1 MRNKRTRRADPF
13 VAQVRNALLPRFP
26 NGKVDV
32 YRYNPACIRVRV
44 VDEKFRRRS
53 RFGRE
58 RMVEPILA
66 KLPKEVQSEITVLLL
81 LPPEELGKSMMN
93 LEFEHPAYSRL

>member
-1 MRNKRTRRADPF
+1 
-13 VAQVRNALLPRFP
+13 
-26 NGKVDV
+26 
-32 YRYNPACIRVRV
+32 
-44 VDEKFRRRS
+44 
-53 RFGRE
+53 
-58 RMVEPILA
+58 MVEPILA